1 MHNTW
6 TDAEN
11 FLLVEKLVSKSEE
24 EAWREVAEKCDGSGT
39 FETEGFKCKAV
50 RKYAAYHNVAVETVD
65 VDTVANSP
73 QGLEGWAEMTVVVP
87 GIEES
92 KPATPQGK
100 TPDPAEPDAKQ
111 PAAKS
116 KAKAKAKS
124 KSKPAKAAKREPTSL
139 QGLENKSKE
148 ILTHLQWSSQV
159 MEKMAGAGDAIPSE
173 WRWAKSFMEDYNVTM
188 NRFKEP
194 LNPDDGGD
202 DLTSFV
208 DELKLHV
215 IGKTGIKAL
224 KKTYGDRY
232 ETMLTLFTD
241 RCYTTAAQYLGL
253 LNHRCFK
260 EGPGP
265 HKPKDYFLEIP
276 ESFVFGGFV
285 GIPKR
290 EIFPNTVGL
299 ASQVEQHCDEG
310 AQHGPGYG

>member
-11 FLLVEKLVSKSEE
+11 FLLVEKLVAKSEE

-39 FETEGFKCKAV
+39 FESEGFKCKAV
-50 RKYAAYHNVAVETVD
+50 RKYAAYHNVPVESVD

-73 QGLEGWAEMTVVVP
+73 QGLEGWAEMNIVVP

-92 KPATPQGK
+92 KPATPCQGK
-100 TPDPAEPDAKQ
+100 TPDPAEPEAPVPKGK
-111 PAAKS
+111 A

-124 KSKPAKAAKREPTSL
+124 KSKPAKAAKREPTAM

-159 MEKMAGAGDAIPSE
+159 MEKMAGSGDAIPSE
-173 WRWAKSFMEDYNVTM
+173 WRWAKSFMEDYNLTM
-188 NRFKEP
+188 NRFKES
-194 LNPDDGGD
+194 LKPDDGGD

-241 RCYTTAAQYLGL
+241 RCYTTAAQYLDLFNNGFFG
-253 LNHRCFK
+253 NRTTQTHRRD
-260 EGPGP
+260 GP
-265 HKPKDYFLEIP
+265 HKPEYYFLETTP
-276 ESFVFGGFV
+276 ETFVFGKFV
-285 GIPKR
+285 GPTKR
-290 EIFPNTVGL
+290 EIF
-299 ASQVEQHCDEG
+299 
-310 AQHGPGYG
+310 